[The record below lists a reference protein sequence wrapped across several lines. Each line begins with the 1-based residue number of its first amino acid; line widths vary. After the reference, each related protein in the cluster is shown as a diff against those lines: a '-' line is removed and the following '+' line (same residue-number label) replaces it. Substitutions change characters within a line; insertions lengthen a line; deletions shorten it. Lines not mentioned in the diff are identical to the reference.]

1 KKANFTKQLLTYAVQ
16 NNADLIM
23 IMTGPDMYS
32 PDFDLGLWDEKIM
45 FNQAQIPVMCIN
57 PVECGSVYYEYI
69 TLI

>member
-1 KKANFTKQLLTYAVQ
+1 
-16 NNADLIM
+16 M
-23 IMTGPDMYS
+23 ILTGPDMYS
-32 PDFDLGLWDEKIM
+32 PDFDLGSWDEKIM